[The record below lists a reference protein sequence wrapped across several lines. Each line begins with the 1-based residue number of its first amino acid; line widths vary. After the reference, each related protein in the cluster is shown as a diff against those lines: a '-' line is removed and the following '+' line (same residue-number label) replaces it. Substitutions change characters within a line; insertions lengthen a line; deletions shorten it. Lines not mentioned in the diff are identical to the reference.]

1 MLVKLSLFVAG
12 WLLLGCAASVQS
24 VAPVPKEKPV
34 IKCEL
39 NVTGNY
45 KTIVDGKWVT
55 IPKPDA
61 GEVVVT
67 NLSTETIDIKSFHG
81 PVGHLDLRVKDPKG
95 DAVKTKA
102 LVNIFSP
109 QTFQPEPYLLKPGQS
124 ETIPVSLLVMLPEE
138 KRVAGTYKV
147 KAVYTF
153 NKKDYESAEVEV
165 KWPGEKK

>member
-12 WLLLGCAASVQS
+12 WLLLGCAASVES

-34 IKCEL
+34 IKCVVT
-39 NVTGNY
+39 VTGKY
-45 KTIVDGKWVT
+45 ETIVDGKWVT
-55 IPKPDA
+55 LPKPDA

-81 PVGHLDLRVKDPKG
+81 PKGHLDVRVKDPKG
-95 DAVKTKA
+95 DAVKTEP
-102 LVNIFSP
+102 LVSLYSP
-109 QTFQPEPYLLKPGQS
+109 YTFTPEPYLLKPGQS
-124 ETIPVSLLVMLPEE
+124 EKIRVSLLVMLPEE

-147 KAVYTF
+147 KAVFTF
-153 NKKDYESAEVEV
+153 NKKDYESPEVEV